1 MALSHNDYVVGWIC
15 ALTTEYVAACEL
27 LDTEHPQLP
36 QKSKDNNSYTLGQ
49 IGPHNVVIACLP
61 EGSYG
66 TNLAAS
72 HAQDM
77 LRSFE
82 SIRIGLMVGI
92 GGGAPSKK
100 NDIRLGDVIVS
111 ISSGQAGGVIQYDCG
126 KSIQSK
132 KFELK
137 GSLPPPPSA
146 LLTALSTLRTNHK
159 RKGHSIVD
167 TTSAMVKKNPRLRR
181 EYSYPG
187 AENDRLYEAE
197 YVHKDDELS
206 CDECCDATVPPIIRR
221 PDREPDGDRIVVH
234 YGLIASAN
242 QLMKDALL
250 RDKLIREHKMLCFE
264 MEAAGLMTNF
274 PCLVIRGISDYSD
287 SHKNDLWQGYAA
299 ATAAAF
305 TKELLNTIP
314 PTQLDE
320 TPRIMEAMQNSTY

>member
-1 MALSHNDYVVGWIC
+1 MALSHNDYLVGWIC
-15 ALTTEYVAACEL
+15 ALSTEYVAACGL
-27 LDTEHPQLP
+27 LDTEHPPLP

-49 IGPHNVVIACLP
+49 IGSHNVVIACLP

-100 NDIRLGDVIVS
+100 NDIRLGDVVVS
-111 ISSGQAGGVIQYDCG
+111 IPSGQTGGVIQYDCG

-146 LLTALSTLRTNHK
+146 LLTALATLRKNHEI
-159 RKGHSIVD
+159 KGHSIVD
-167 TTSAMVKKNPRLRR
+167 TISAMLKKTPRLRR
-181 EYSYPG
+181 KYGYPG

-197 YVHKDDELS
+197 YAHKDDELS
-206 CDECCDATVPPIIRR
+206 CDECCDATMPPIIQR
-221 PDREPDGDRIVVH
+221 PDREPDDDRIVVH

-305 TKELLNTIP
+305 AKELLNTIP
-314 PTQLDE
+314 PTQLDA